1 MMIVKPTLFL
11 RFFEKERLLRRV
23 EGHRRADQGVMGA
36 GPVDREAQEHDEGG
50 SGGEV
55 WSEGVKMRNE
65 VEFFQIRPFSI
76 FFISN

>member
-1 MMIVKPTLFL
+1 
-11 RFFEKERLLRRV
+11 
-23 EGHRRADQGVMGA
+23 MGA